1 VSVREFAEERG
12 LSPWSLYGWRSK
24 IGRGARGRRKQAL
37 RRSGRPARA
46 EELVAVEIVG
56 REGPGDPGK
65 GFELE
70 LGGGM
75 LVRIPP
81 GFDESELRR
90 LISAVRSWC

>member
-37 RRSGRPARA
+37 RRGGRPARA

-65 GFELE
+65 GS
-70 LGGGM
+70 
-75 LVRIPP
+75 RARARRRHARAYSSW
-81 GFDESELRR
+81 FDESELRR